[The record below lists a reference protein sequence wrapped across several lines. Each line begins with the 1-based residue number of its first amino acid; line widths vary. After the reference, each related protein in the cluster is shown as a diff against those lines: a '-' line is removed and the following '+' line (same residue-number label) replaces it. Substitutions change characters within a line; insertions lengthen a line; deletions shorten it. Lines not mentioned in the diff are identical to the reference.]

1 MARTLLNRA
10 YRLALPLHRQ
20 RRMGNIKLFAHG
32 CDHLGF
38 GSRVRTQA
46 VIDGGSFNLSVT
58 RRGRQQK
65 KCEAVRPSG
74 DGDPDP
80 CSGWNEPV

>member
-1 MARTLLNRA
+1 
-10 YRLALPLHRQ
+10 
-20 RRMGNIKLFAHG
+20 
-32 CDHLGF
+32 
-38 GSRVRTQA
+38 
-46 VIDGGSFNLSVT
+46 VIDGGSFDLSMT